1 MPERDRLDAELAD
14 MQRRSDRLEGDIE
27 STRRDWERKK
37 QDPAVPGAAGDPDRA
52 EEGPQPETNI
62 MEKGGD

>member
-1 MPERDRLDAELAD
+1 MPERAPIDAELAD
-14 MQRRSDRLEGDIE
+14 MQRRSERLEGQIE

-52 EEGPQPETNI
+52 EEGPVPETRYAD
-62 MEKGGD
+62 KRD